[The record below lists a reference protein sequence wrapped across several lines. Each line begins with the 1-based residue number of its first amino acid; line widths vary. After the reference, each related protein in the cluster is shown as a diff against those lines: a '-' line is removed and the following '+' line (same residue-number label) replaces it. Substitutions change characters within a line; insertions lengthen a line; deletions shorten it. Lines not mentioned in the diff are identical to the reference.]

1 MKLHEKFRIA
11 RELKHWSQECVA
23 EKLGISVSCYAKIE
37 RGETKTIHSHFKK
50 IVELFQLDLMGLLND
65 KESNVVCSFN
75 GNGLN
80 ENILNKHSSNENS
93 LNNNDDEDTAVE
105 LKMNQLTIEHLNDKL
120 TQKETEIANLH
131 EIIGL
136 LKRK

>member
-50 IVELFQLDLMGLLND
+50 IVELFQLDLMDLLSD

-75 GNGLN
+75 EN
-80 ENILNKHSSNENS
+80 NILNESSLNKNS
-93 LNNNDDEDTAVE
+93 LNNNNDEDTEVE
-105 LKMNQLTIEHLNDKL
+105 LKMNQLTIEHLKDKL

-131 EIIGL
+131 EIIRL
-136 LKRK
+136 LKEK